1 MNLALAGYFYLLA
14 LVTLGWVLRQYLR
27 STYDLLS
34 MRNIA
39 LLGFIVFQLVSAARV
54 VRHPISGDFRLYQ
67 PVETATT
74 YAAWSTV
81 FLFAFMMSYRWRWPS
96 TKLLA
101 RVKRVRVVPD
111 ERSLWTYIVV
121 CLVCGALFMRLP
133 IPLIG
138 LVTSKVG
145 LALVAMSAGLVGWIW
160 ATRPL
165 DSRTIFA
172 AVTVLGAGL
181 LLATLGEFGRRPL
194 IAVSACFIFGAYY
207 SQWRYFRPSAV
218 LKRVGIVAL
227 PALLVVGMFTAA
239 RGGLR
244 EAHNTGPIAQL
255 KAVARAN
262 PLEGITLLADGQGA
276 ASKSMW
282 IMERFPE
289 RYAYR
294 PLSTLIYTA
303 YFPVPR
309 KWWRGKPDTLS
320 MDLPHLAKMEQV
332 NRDSLTLGP
341 GIIGHAAADGGIP
354 VLIFY
359 ACIAGI
365 AIRFIDELVVTSAD
379 QPLTL
384 LPLVAASGQILGLA
398 RGEAGVFASIYAI
411 SAIGAYTFILVS
423 AWALTRMKLVTAE
436 HALSTTIADDA
447 HEQDFTPY
455 GWPERDPDPPAPL
468 PLEVQR
474 ILRGEADDELPRK
487 RAA

>member
-1 MNLALAGYFYLLA
+1 METLLAGYFYLLA
-14 LVTLGWVLRQYLR
+14 LVTLGWLLRQYLR
-27 STYDLLS
+27 STHDLLS
-34 MRNIA
+34 MRNVA

-54 VRHPISGDFRLYQ
+54 VRHPVSGDFRLYQ

-96 TKLLA
+96 TKLLT

-111 ERSLWTYIVV
+111 ERTLWTYIVV

-133 IPLIG
+133 IPLVG

-160 ATRPL
+160 ATRPM
-165 DSRTIFA
+165 DARTILA
-172 AVTVLGAGL
+172 AATVLGAGL

-207 SQWRYFRPSAV
+207 SQWRYLRPRTV
-218 LKRVGIVAL
+218 LKRVGVVAL

-244 EAHNTGPIAQL
+244 EAHNNGPVAQL

-262 PLEGITLLADGQGA
+262 PIEGVALLADGQGA

-294 PLSTLIYTA
+294 PLSTLVYTA

-309 KWWRGKPDTLS
+309 NWWSAKPDTLS

-341 GIIGHAAADGGIP
+341 GIIGHAAADGGLP
-354 VLIFY
+354 VLILY

-411 SAIGAYTFILVS
+411 SAIGAYTFVLVS
-423 AWALTRMKLVTAE
+423 AWALIRMKLVTAE
-436 HALSTTIADDA
+436 YAPAPIANDDM
-447 HEQDFTPY
+447 HEHDFEPY

-474 ILRGEADDELPRK
+474 ILRGEIDEELARK